1 MLLTCKRDSPDEC
14 LDPNQPSTSRPV
26 RTVAF
31 DTEQIAAAT
40 LRLKVARRKARLDK
54 RAAELEALA
63 KAKQDAEMNPA
74 NIAAKKIFNDKIKKV
89 MRRIERNYPRCHPAP
104 EPAPVPPRLTST
116 MLRGFVEAA
125 ASGLITDQLQP
136 NPDHPHVAAR
146 MRNAR
151 APKPVPVPEDEEND
165 DSTQPGDS
173 DSEDN
178 L

>member
-1 MLLTCKRDSPDEC
+1 MLLSCKRVSPDDC
-14 LDPNQPSTSRPV
+14 LDPNQPSTSRPA

-40 LRLKVARRKARLDK
+40 LRLKVARRKAKLDK

-63 KAKQDAEMNPA
+63 KAKRDAELNPA
-74 NIAAKKIFNDKIKKV
+74 NIAAKKIFDDKIKKV

-104 EPAPVPPRLTST
+104 ESVPPRVTST

-125 ASGLITDQLQP
+125 ATGLITSELQP
-136 NPDHPHVAAR
+136 NPEHPHVAAR
-146 MRNAR
+146 IRRAR
-151 APKPVPVPEDEEND
+151 TSRPVPDEDDEEND

-173 DSEDN
+173 SGDN
-178 L
+178 V